1 MKLKEF
7 DYFLPKSSIAQYP
20 KTCRDQSCLMVLHCK
35 NQTIE
40 HYRFKQLPQIL
51 KKDDILVM
59 NNSKVIPA
67 RLIGVKKT
75 GAKTEITLSRPMGGG
90 RWYVFTKSRASF
102 ALGDEIVLPGNLIGK
117 IAGERIPETFEIP
130 VTFNKRG
137 KSFMKTIEQV
147 GKAPLPPYIERSNGD
162 QDERHRLDL
171 LDYQPV
177 YAKNPGSVAAPTAG
191 LHFTKSLLSRLKSK
205 GMGVNYV
212 TLHVG
217 PGTFKPVTSE
227 NIKNHKMIPESYRIA
242 SHEANQIGRA
252 KRNNRRVIAVGSTSL
267 RVLETASRDIELCQG
282 KDISGEAD
290 LFIYPGYKFCM
301 ADVLITNFHLPCS
314 TLFMLVA
321 AFGGLSFIQK
331 AYQEAIKNGY
341 RFYSYGDAMLIFA

>member
-20 KTCRDQSCLMVLHCK
+20 KTRRDQSCLMVLNCK
-35 NQTIE
+35 SQSIE

-51 KKDDILVM
+51 KKDDVLVM

-67 RLIGVKKT
+67 RLIGTKKT
-75 GAKTEITLSRPMGGG
+75 GAKTEITLSRPIGDGQ
-90 RWYVFTKSRASF
+90 WYVFTKSRASF

-117 IAGERIPETFEIP
+117 ITGARIPETFEIP
-130 VTFNKRG
+130 VTFNKKG
-137 KSFMKTIEQV
+137 KSFMTTI
-147 GKAPLPPYIERSNGD
+147 GKIGRAPLPPYITRSYDDGNERC
-162 QDERHRLDL
+162 RLDL

-177 YAKNPGSVAAPTAG
+177 YAKDPGSVAAPTAG
-191 LHFTKSLLSRLKSK
+191 LHFTKPLLSRLKSK
-205 GMGVNYV
+205 GIGVHYV

-227 NIKNHKMIPESYRIA
+227 NIKDHKLIPESYRIA
-242 SHEANQIGRA
+242 SHEVNRIRWA
-252 KRNNRRVIAVGSTSL
+252 KRHKRRVIAVGSTTL
-267 RVLETASRDIELCQG
+267 RVLEAASKNIELYRE
-282 KDISGEAD
+282 KDIVGETD

-301 ADVLITNFHLPCS
+301 ADALITNFHLPCS

-331 AYQEAIKNGY
+331 AYQEAIKNSY
-341 RFYSYGDAMLIFA
+341 RFYSYGDAMLIFP